1 MPHVVQAST
10 FKLLL
15 WFHIFPRLKYQ
26 HSNKSGFQFRR
37 RQTISIPFCK
47 KSANSMTNRNQAAR
61 EPSWKLLQYLQS
73 TTFTKLR
80 LSVKF
85 VVTSCSWE
93 STYTYTALHWL
104 SYYYYHHHIW
114 LYCYYHNCIWLSCYY
129 NSILP
134 PYLTILLLPHL
145 YLTASDDRKSIW
157 RRCSGPFAA
166 GWSVS
171 RLVNLM
177 KRQQRQPLNRH
188 LLWDIKVRKRR
199 QESAESVRF
208 TW

>member
-1 MPHVVQAST
+1 MCVRLVFAHFLSRRWKYVLDSSSHQNPVSCCCKYHRRERGNVPHVVQAST

-93 STYTYTALHWL
+93 STYTYTALH
-104 SYYYYHHHIW
+104 SG
-114 LYCYYHNCIWLSCYY
+114 
-129 NSILP
+129 
-134 PYLTILLLPHL
+134 
-145 YLTASDDRKSIW
+145 A
-157 RRCSGPFAA
+157 RRG
-166 GWSVS
+166 V
-171 RLVNLM
+171 
-177 KRQQRQPLNRH
+177 KQ
-188 LLWDIKVRKRR
+188 
-199 QESAESVRF
+199 
-208 TW
+208 T